1 MKRKLA
7 LQKLLAAGWH
17 GNVAQITDIYQ
28 ASNIHW
34 ETAIKSYREGVS
46 KKNNGANCT
55 GICCSQARVSALA

>member
-34 ETAIKSYREGVS
+34 ETAIKSYRD
-46 KKNNGANCT
+46 GANKKKT
-55 GICCSQARVSALA
+55 GKNCSGFCCAKALPLRG